1 MDNIADIL
9 TYVNTGGVVV
19 VLIVVVRLFLSG
31 DVISSKLLE
40 RIIRDTVVEVIEQ
53 LESRRQTLG

>member
-1 MDNIADIL
+1 MDNIPDIL